1 MQHVGGSSVGAAIVT
16 GVIIGTH
23 LGHQGL
29 HLGQFLVYPVIEL
42 FASLLLWVYT
52 NAEHRFER
60 CLMEEVEEIVI
71 VQGAKE
77 THLGNIG
84 GVSHTILLGEILIE
98 KHHVEG

>member
-1 MQHVGGSSVGAAIVT
+1 
-16 GVIIGTH
+16 
-23 LGHQGL
+23 
-29 HLGQFLVYPVIEL
+29 
-42 FASLLLWVYT
+42 
-52 NAEHRFER
+52 
-60 CLMEEVEEIVI
+60 MEEVEEIVI